1 MADIRNLIKQIAAE
15 SAQLC
20 ETQFVAPSVRGG
32 KVRTRVAGLIYTFT
46 PKSKKFEGW
55 GIFQPINEKT
65 ARLVAE
71 ADLPEI
77 TEYLAQFPLVRLWL
91 VDRIQGK
98 SWLAYPVN
106 ESDLRQRMGLIQSVV
121 QPVVVHLVS
130 EAGSFD
136 PIMARFDGASWW
148 FEAIDRRAD
157 PIATQELCLQFQQM
171 TPPEKLRFKGMTPEM
186 RIAYELRAN
195 QSGNFHQKNDEG
207 RLQQALKMG
216 GGELQKFEDRGDDYW
231 LVEWTTTTGECHT
244 SAIAKED
251 LTVISAGICLSGGD
265 RLFDLQSLVGVVEQR
280 D

>member
-15 SAQLC
+15 LAQLC

-106 ESDLRQRMGLIQSVV
+106 ESDLRQRMGLAGKVRKSPSSPPLRTVRDTLRITRLKPYF
-121 QPVVVHLVS
+121 QPDNLDLYVLVY
-130 EAGSFD
+130 D
-136 PIMARFDGASWW
+136 
-148 FEAIDRRAD
+148 
-157 PIATQELCLQFQQM
+157 TLCV
-171 TPPEKLRFKGMTPEM
+171 
-186 RIAYELRAN
+186 
-195 QSGNFHQKNDEG
+195 SG
-207 RLQQALKMG
+207 
-216 GGELQKFEDRGDDYW
+216 
-231 LVEWTTTTGECHT
+231 
-244 SAIAKED
+244 
-251 LTVISAGICLSGGD
+251 
-265 RLFDLQSLVGVVEQR
+265 
-280 D
+280 